1 MDDLSKRV
9 ANLPSDK
16 LRLLLNRNQKKRG
29 EAAPQRITHLSHRD
43 TNTFPLSYA
52 QEQLWFLVQLEPSNP
67 FYNMA
72 VAVRVQGRLEPWA
85 LEQSLNVLVERHES
99 LRTSIVSQQGSPR
112 QCIDLAQPVAV
123 PVLDLG
129 GLEHEERSEIA
140 RQLTGQERAR
150 PFELSQGPL
159 WRARLLRLGQD
170 EHLLLLTLHHIIA
183 DGWSLQVLTH
193 ELTHLYTAA
202 VRRQAALLP
211 ALPIQYADYAR
222 WQRQWLRDD
231 VLHQQ
236 LSYWRT
242 WLRDAPALLE
252 LPTDYPRPA
261 VQRFRAPAAPS
272 P

>member
-99 LRTSIVSQQGSPR
+99 LRTSIVSQQGSALQHIGPAR
-112 QCIDLAQPVAV
+112 PVPL

-129 GLEHEERSEIA
+129 GLEHEARSAVA
-140 RQLTGQERAR
+140 RRLT
-150 PFELSQGPL
+150 PL
-159 WRARLLRLGQD
+159 Q
-170 EHLLLLTLHHIIA
+170 
-183 DGWSLQVLTH
+183 
-193 ELTHLYTAA
+193 
-202 VRRQAALLP
+202 
-211 ALPIQYADYAR
+211 
-222 WQRQWLRDD
+222 
-231 VLHQQ
+231 
-236 LSYWRT
+236 
-242 WLRDAPALLE
+242 
-252 LPTDYPRPA
+252 
-261 VQRFRAPAAPS
+261 
-272 P
+272 